1 MGEIVQPEGFL
12 IPLDKIKGEE
22 IQDISSK
29 ALHWPE
35 SIDERDERC
44 EEIEFK
50 VKATPELEKFFM
62 EQSAIIDATR
72 SRVECFLDG
81 MACDAVNQ
89 RFPEKSKEERN
100 ELYEFANLVAR
111 CAWNACYEYHKAMI
125 ER

>member
-12 IPLDKIKGEE
+12 IPLDKIHGEE

-35 SIDERDERC
+35 SVDERC

-50 VKATPELEKFFM
+50 VKSTPEFDKFIM
-62 EQSAIIDATR
+62 EQSAIIEATR
-72 SRVECFLDG
+72 SRVEFFLDG

>member
-29 ALHWPE
+29 ALRWPE
-35 SIDERDERC
+35 SVDDDDRC

-50 VKATPELEKFFM
+50 VKSTPELEKFIM

-72 SRVECFLDG
+72 SRVECFLDS

>member
-1 MGEIVQPEGFL
+1 MGEIVQPEGFF
-12 IPLDKIKGEE
+12 IPLDKIHGEE

-29 ALHWPE
+29 ALRWPE
-35 SIDERDERC
+35 SVDERC
-44 EEIEFK
+44 EEIELK
-50 VKATPELEKFFM
+50 VKSTPELEKFLM

-89 RFPEKSKEERN
+89 CFPEKSKEERN

-111 CAWNACYEYHKAMI
+111 CAWNACYGYHKAMI

>member
-29 ALHWPE
+29 ALRWSE
-35 SIDERDERC
+35 SVDDDDRC

-100 ELYEFANLVAR
+100 ELYEFAKLVAR

>member
-29 ALHWPE
+29 ALHWPG
-35 SIDERDERC
+35 SVDERC

-50 VKATPELEKFFM
+50 VKSTPELEKFIM